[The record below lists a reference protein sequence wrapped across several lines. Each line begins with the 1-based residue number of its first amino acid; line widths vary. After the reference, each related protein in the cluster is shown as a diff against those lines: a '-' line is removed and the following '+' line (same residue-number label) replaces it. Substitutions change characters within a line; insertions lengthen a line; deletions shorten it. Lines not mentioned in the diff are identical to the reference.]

1 MIVMIDNK
9 DSFTYNIVDY
19 VEYECQQPV
28 TVIDVE
34 AVSIEKLKEMQPTA
48 LIISP
53 GPGAPEDYPILFE
66 VVKAFE
72 HTTPILGVCLGFQ
85 LLVTYYGGKIIHAPR
100 PVHGHTT
107 RISHDQSPLFQGLP
121 EQFEVMRYHSLMAD
135 PMTIVKPLVVSAQNE
150 QGIVMAVRH
159 MSRPIDGVQYHPESI
174 LSEYGH
180 EQIRNFLRKAE
191 VSYGCEV

>member
-19 VEYECQQPV
+19 VEYERQQPV

-66 VVKAFE
+66 VVKTFE

-121 EQFEVMRYHSLMAD
+121 ERFEVMRYHSLMAD
-135 PMTIVKPLVVSAQNE
+135 PMTIAKPLVVSAQNE

>member
-19 VEYECQQPV
+19 VEYERQQPV

-180 EQIRNFLRKAE
+180 EQIRNFLRKEE

>member
-19 VEYECQQPV
+19 VEYERQQPV

-135 PMTIVKPLVVSAQNE
+135 PMTIAKPLVVSAQNE

-180 EQIRNFLRKAE
+180 EQVRNFLRKAE

>member
-19 VEYECQQPV
+19 VEYERQQPV

-135 PMTIVKPLVVSAQNE
+135 PMTIAKPLVVSAQNE
-150 QGIVMAVRH
+150 QGIVMAMRH

>member
-19 VEYECQQPV
+19 VEYERQQPV

-34 AVSIEKLKEMQPTA
+34 GVSIEKLKEMQPTA

>member
-19 VEYECQQPV
+19 VEYERQQPV

-34 AVSIEKLKEMQPTA
+34 AVSIEKLKEMQPTV

>member
-19 VEYECQQPV
+19 VEYERQQPV

-34 AVSIEKLKEMQPTA
+34 AVSIEELKEMQPTA

-135 PMTIVKPLVVSAQNE
+135 PMTIAKPLVVSAQNE

>member
-19 VEYECQQPV
+19 VEYERQQPV

-135 PMTIVKPLVVSAQNE
+135 PMTIAKPLVVSAQNE

-159 MSRPIDGVQYHPESI
+159 MSRPIDGVQSHPESI

>member
-19 VEYECQQPV
+19 VEYERQQPV

-66 VVKAFE
+66 VVKTFE

-135 PMTIVKPLVVSAQNE
+135 PMTIAKPLVVSAQNE

>member
-19 VEYECQQPV
+19 VEYERQQPV

-135 PMTIVKPLVVSAQNE
+135 PMTIAKPLVVSAQNE

-191 VSYGCEV
+191 ISYGCEV

>member
-19 VEYECQQPV
+19 VEYERQQPV

-66 VVKAFE
+66 VVKSFE

>member
-19 VEYECQQPV
+19 VEYKRQQPV

-135 PMTIVKPLVVSAQNE
+135 PMTIAKPLVVSAQNE

>member
-19 VEYECQQPV
+19 VEYERQQPV

-66 VVKAFE
+66 VVKVFE

>member
-19 VEYECQQPV
+19 VEYERQQPV

-180 EQIRNFLRKAE
+180 EQVRNFLRKAE

>member
-19 VEYECQQPV
+19 VEYERQQPV

-72 HTTPILGVCLGFQ
+72 HTTQILGVCLGFQ

>member
-19 VEYECQQPV
+19 VEYERQQPV

-85 LLVTYYGGKIIHAPR
+85 LLVTNYGGKIIHAPR

-135 PMTIVKPLVVSAQNE
+135 PMTIAKPLVVSAQNE

>member
-19 VEYECQQPV
+19 VEYERQQPV

-121 EQFEVMRYHSLMAD
+121 EQFEVMRYHSLMVD
-135 PMTIVKPLVVSAQNE
+135 PMTIAKPLVVSAQNE

>member
-19 VEYECQQPV
+19 VEYERQQPV

-85 LLVTYYGGKIIHAPR
+85 LLITYYGGKIIHAPR

-135 PMTIVKPLVVSAQNE
+135 PMTIAKPLVVSAQNE

>member
-19 VEYECQQPV
+19 VEYERQQPV

-121 EQFEVMRYHSLMAD
+121 KQFEVMRYHSLMAD
-135 PMTIVKPLVVSAQNE
+135 PMTIAKPLVVSAQNE

>member
-19 VEYECQQPV
+19 VEYERQQPV

-107 RISHDQSPLFQGLP
+107 RISHDQSLLFQGLP

>member
-19 VEYECQQPV
+19 VEYERQQPV

-34 AVSIEKLKEMQPTA
+34 AVSIEKLKKMQPTA

>member
-19 VEYECQQPV
+19 VEYERRQPV
-28 TVIDVE
+28 MVIDVE

>member
-19 VEYECQQPV
+19 VEYERQQPV

>member
-19 VEYECQQPV
+19 VEYERQQPV

-135 PMTIVKPLVVSAQNE
+135 PMTIAKPIVVSAQNE

>member
-19 VEYECQQPV
+19 VEYERQQPV

-34 AVSIEKLKEMQPTA
+34 AVSIEKLKEIQPTA

-135 PMTIVKPLVVSAQNE
+135 PMTIAKPLVVSAQNE

>member
-19 VEYECQQPV
+19 VEYERQQPV

-72 HTTPILGVCLGFQ
+72 HTTPILGVCLGLQ

-135 PMTIVKPLVVSAQNE
+135 PMTIAKPLVVSAQNE

>member
-19 VEYECQQPV
+19 VEYERQQPV

-85 LLVTYYGGKIIHAPR
+85 LLVTYYCGKIIHAPR

>member
-19 VEYECQQPV
+19 VEYERQQPV

-100 PVHGHTT
+100 PIHGHTT

-135 PMTIVKPLVVSAQNE
+135 PMTIAKPLVVSAQNE

>member
-19 VEYECQQPV
+19 VEYERQQPV

-72 HTTPILGVCLGFQ
+72 HTIPILGVCLGFQ

>member
-34 AVSIEKLKEMQPTA
+34 AVSIATLKEMQPTA

-107 RISHDQSPLFQGLP
+107 RISHDQSLLFQGLP
-121 EQFEVMRYHSLMAD
+121 DQFEVMRYHSLMAD
-135 PMTIVKPLVVSAQNE
+135 PMTIAKPLVVSAQNE

-180 EQIRNFLRKAE
+180 EQIRNFLRKVE
-191 VSYGCEV
+191 VNHGCKI

>member
-19 VEYECQQPV
+19 VEYERQQPV

-85 LLVTYYGGKIIHAPR
+85 LLETYYGGKIIHAPR

>member
-135 PMTIVKPLVVSAQNE
+135 PMTIAKPLVVSAQNE

>member
-19 VEYECQQPV
+19 VEYERQQPV

-180 EQIRNFLRKAE
+180 EQIQNFLRKAE

>member
-19 VEYECQQPV
+19 VEYERQQPV

-135 PMTIVKPLVVSAQNE
+135 PMTIAKPLVVSAQNE

>member
-1 MIVMIDNK
+1 IVMIDK

-19 VEYECQQPV
+19 VEYERQQPV

-135 PMTIVKPLVVSAQNE
+135 PMTIAKPLVVSAQNE

>member
-19 VEYECQQPV
+19 VEYERQQPV

-107 RISHDQSPLFQGLP
+107 CISHDQSPLFQGLP

>member
-19 VEYECQQPV
+19 VEYERQQPV

-72 HTTPILGVCLGFQ
+72 HTTPMLGVCLGFQ

-135 PMTIVKPLVVSAQNE
+135 PMTIAKPLVVSAQNE

>member
-19 VEYECQQPV
+19 VEYESQQPV

-34 AVSIEKLKEMQPTA
+34 AVSIATLKEMQLTA

-72 HTTPILGVCLGFQ
+72 STTPILGVCLGFQ
-85 LLVTYYGGKIIHAPR
+85 LLVTYYDGKIIHAPR

-107 RISHDQSPLFQGLP
+107 RISHDQSLLFHGLP

-135 PMTIVKPLVVSAQNE
+135 PTTIVAPLVVSAQNE
-150 QGIVMAVRH
+150 EGIVMAVRH
-159 MSRPIDGVQYHPESI
+159 MSRPIVGVQYHPESI

-180 EQIRNFLRKAE
+180 EQIRNFLRKAGGHH
-191 VSYGCEV
+191 GCEV